1 MKKIL
6 KAIAIYL
13 FFFVMLFSVGLLK
26 AKARDVGLDVH
37 LVMVTVMAFIGTL
50 MYYLMKAF
58 KSDGRSKK

>member
-1 MKKIL
+1 
-6 KAIAIYL
+6 
-13 FFFVMLFSVGLLK
+13 MLFSVGLLK